1 MVVRYGRCG
10 RYMFMFDLDIYPLI
24 LEIDKLDINGHI
36 LLSQIKINLL
46 PITFQADT
54 MPALAL
60 RDAPLWCSGQ
70 CGVNGTRL
78 SVDTV

>member
-1 MVVRYGRCG
+1 
-10 RYMFMFDLDIYPLI
+10 MFDLDIYPLI

-46 PITFQADT
+46 PIISQADT
-54 MPALAL
+54 TPALAL

>member
-10 RYMFMFDLDIYPLI
+10 RYIFMFDLDIYPLI

-36 LLSQIKINLL
+36 LFSQIKNDLL
-46 PITFQADT
+46 PITSQADT
-54 MPALAL
+54 TPALAL

-70 CGVNGTRL
+70 CGGNGTRL

>member
-1 MVVRYGRCG
+1 
-10 RYMFMFDLDIYPLI
+10 MFDLDIYPLI
-24 LEIDKLDINGHI
+24 LEIDKLDINGHT
-36 LLSQIKINLL
+36 LLSQIKNNLL
-46 PITFQADT
+46 PITSHAVT
-54 MPALAL
+54 TPALAL

>member
-1 MVVRYGRCG
+1 MVRYGRCG

-46 PITFQADT
+46 PLTSHR
-54 MPALAL
+54 PALAL

-70 CGVNGTRL
+70 CGGNGTRL

>member
-1 MVVRYGRCG
+1 
-10 RYMFMFDLDIYPLI
+10 MFDLDIYPLI

-46 PITFQADT
+46 PIISQADT
-54 MPALAL
+54 TPALAL

-70 CGVNGTRL
+70 CGGNGTRL
-78 SVDTV
+78 SVEILCRYEH

>member
-1 MVVRYGRCG
+1 
-10 RYMFMFDLDIYPLI
+10 MFDLDIYPLI

-36 LLSQIKINLL
+36 LFSQIKNDLL
-46 PITFQADT
+46 PITSQADT
-54 MPALAL
+54 TLALAL

>member
-1 MVVRYGRCG
+1 
-10 RYMFMFDLDIYPLI
+10 MFDLDIYPLI

-46 PITFQADT
+46 PITSQADT
-54 MPALAL
+54 TPALAL
-60 RDAPLWCSGQ
+60 RDAPLWCSVQ
-70 CGVNGTRL
+70 CGGNGTRL

>member
-1 MVVRYGRCG
+1 
-10 RYMFMFDLDIYPLI
+10 MFDLDIFPLI

-46 PITFQADT
+46 PIISQADT
-54 MPALAL
+54 TPALAL

-70 CGVNGTRL
+70 CGGNGTRL

>member
-1 MVVRYGRCG
+1 
-10 RYMFMFDLDIYPLI
+10 MFDLDIYPLI

-36 LLSQIKINLL
+36 LLSQIKNDLL
-46 PITFQADT
+46 PITSQADT
-54 MPALAL
+54 TPALAL

-70 CGVNGTRL
+70 CGGNGTRL

>member
-1 MVVRYGRCG
+1 
-10 RYMFMFDLDIYPLI
+10 MFDLDIYPLI
-24 LEIDKLDINGHI
+24 LEIDKLDINGHT
-36 LLSQIKINLL
+36 LLSQIKNNLL
-46 PITFQADT
+46 PITSHADT
-54 MPALAL
+54 TPALAL

>member
-1 MVVRYGRCG
+1 
-10 RYMFMFDLDIYPLI
+10 MFMFDLDIYPLI

-46 PITFQADT
+46 PLTSH

-70 CGVNGTRL
+70 CGGNGTRL